1 MFSNTQSTESR
12 VEVFDARVVLNVS
25 TKKSLAMVATDFSV
39 SVVRALGSMY
49 GFDSDEA
56 IRELGLERVT
66 VNESKSVKSPKPA
79 KEARNVPTMVIPW
92 TGTPF
97 GGDFCH
103 GLRLNHGLHTQCTM
117 SMKGS
122 GIYCKTCQNQS
133 DKNGS
138 GIPTYGNIE
147 KRMESDVMEYR
158 DPKDGKQTV
167 PFANVMERLGLT
179 REGVETEACR
189 FGMTIPEEHYVLRAT
204 AKRGRPSS
212 KPSADSDGSDTAQ
225 KKRGRPK
232 KEKKVIE
239 SNVGDDLIASLVAA
253 SQKVEEETSV
263 EPEVI
268 VVPKKAK
275 RSSEEMAAKASKKA
289 ADAVLK
295 ETARAEK
302 KAAEEHAKAEKK
314 AADAVLK
321 ETARAEKKAAEE
333 HAKAEKKTAEFVAE
347 KEAMVAMKSEIEEAM
362 EIKSLGYDSE
372 TEDSESDSESD
383 SEEVKV
389 VKFEYGGKSYLKDG
403 ENMLYDP
410 ASSECVG
417 CWNPITE
424 KIDEVDLFGSDEES
438 DEE

>member
-314 AADAVLK
+314 
-321 ETARAEKKAAEE
+321 
-333 HAKAEKKTAEFVAE
+333 TAEFVAE

>member
-1 MFSNTQSTESR
+1 MFSNTQSSKFHTEG
-12 VEVFDARVVLNVS
+12 VKVFDARVVLNGS

-49 GFDSDEA
+49 GFDCDEA

-122 GIYCKTCQNQS
+122 GIYCGTCQKQS

-189 FGMTIPEEHYVLRAT
+189 FGMTIPEEHYVLRET
-204 AKRGRPSS
+204 PKRGRPSS

-263 EPEVI
+263 ESEVI

-302 KAAEEHAKAEKK
+302 KAAEEQAKAS
-314 AADAVLK
+314 
-321 ETARAEKKAAEE
+321 
-333 HAKAEKKTAEFVAE
+333 KKTAEFVAE
-347 KEAMVAMKSEIEEAM
+347 KKAMVAMKSEIEEAM
-362 EIKSLGYDSE
+362 ADGYDSE
-372 TEDSESDSESD
+372 TEDSESEE
-383 SEEVKV
+383 EEVNV

-417 CWNPITE
+417 LWNPLTG

>member
-1 MFSNTQSTESR
+1 MFSKTKSTESR
-12 VEVFDARVVLNVS
+12 TEVFDASVMLNGS
-25 TKKSLAMVATDFSV
+25 TKKSLGMVATDFSV

-66 VNESKSVKSPKPA
+66 VKESKSVKSPKPV
-79 KEARNVPTMVIPW
+79 KEVRNVPTMVIPW
-92 TGTPF
+92 TGRPF

-204 AKRGRPSS
+204 AKRGRPPS

-314 AADAVLK
+314 
-321 ETARAEKKAAEE
+321 
-333 HAKAEKKTAEFVAE
+333 TAEFVAE

-372 TEDSESDSESD
+372 TEDSDSE